1 MSMMSKNQD
10 GKKSKRAKPDY
21 DALPY
26 RRGVGIALFNHQG
39 DVFVAQR
46 LDSPGP
52 AWQMPQGG
60 IDEGETPLDAAW
72 RELHEETGITS
83 AELIAESEGWLSY
96 DLPPELAATLWKGRY
111 RGQEQKW
118 YAFRFTGPESEID
131 IAGEHPEFSAWKW
144 VDFRRVPE
152 LIVPFKRPLYQ
163 QVVLTFGHLATG

>member
-1 MSMMSKNQD
+1 MGKD
-10 GKKSKRAKPDY
+10 KKKKSQVSADWNY

-26 RRGVGIALFNHQG
+26 RRGVGIALFNAEG
-39 DVFVAQR
+39 KVFVAQR

-60 IDEGETPLDAAW
+60 IDKGETPLDAAW
-72 RELHEETGITS
+72 RELHEETGVTS

-96 DLPPELAATLWKGRY
+96 DLPPELAATLWKGKY

-118 YAFRFTGPESEID
+118 YAFRFTGQDCEID
-131 IAGEHPEFSAWKW
+131 IKGEHPEFSAWKW
-144 VDFRRVPE
+144 VDFRTTPE

-163 QVVLTFGHLATG
+163 KVVLAFGHLAK

>member
-1 MSMMSKNQD
+1 MMGKNKDKKKAKD
-10 GKKSKRAKPDY
+10 GAWDY
-21 DALPY
+21 DTLPY
-26 RRGVGIALFNHQG
+26 RRGVGIALFNDRGQ
-39 DVFVAQR
+39 VFVAQR

-60 IDEGETPLDAAW
+60 IDKGETPLDAAW
-72 RELHEETGITS
+72 RELHEETGVTS
-83 AELIAESEGWLSY
+83 AELILETEGWLSY
-96 DLPPELAATLWKGRY
+96 DLPPDLAKTLWKGKY

-144 VDFRRVPE
+144 ADFRTVTD

-163 QVVLTFGHLATG
+163 QVVLAFGHLAR